1 MTCGGAAVWRRD
13 QWGGG
18 GPMADK
24 KLVSH
29 TLDLAVSL
37 RRKGEKSA
45 IDLSTPLRGEEKKMN
60 MRM

>member
-1 MTCGGAAVWRRD
+1 VTCGGAAVWRRD

-37 RRKGEKSA
+37 RRKGEKKRDRLVYPA
-45 IDLSTPLRGEEKKMN
+45 ARRREKK
-60 MRM
+60 